1 MGGTAI
7 YHRLEHTC
15 VREDSLRKLLVE
27 IAELTREVIPS
38 GTVRARRHVRSASLE
53 QYTLT
58 SLL

>member
-1 MGGTAI
+1 VGGTAI

-38 GTVRARRHVRSASLE
+38 GTVRAKRHVRSAP
-53 QYTLT
+53 
-58 SLL
+58 